1 MISTQSYSTPVHRSL
16 LQRELII
23 GIPQAGLLILLFL
36 GFVFMYMAEMYF
48 MAIPIAILYI
58 LMRVLTK
65 KDPYLIDILI
75 GHINEKDFLI
85 P

>member
-1 MISTQSYSTPVHRSL
+1 MVSTQNYSIQVHRSL

-23 GIPQAGLLILLFL
+23 GIPQTGVLILLFL
-36 GFVFMYMAEMYF
+36 GFVFLYMAEMYF
-48 MAIPIAILYI
+48 MAIPLLVLYI

-75 GHINEKDFLI
+75 EHINEKDFLI